1 MQKPNLHKI
10 FATWTVISILLL
22 AVVTRATA
30 QSNSDS
36 STKRQTVTVSEDFL
50 KAVDKALVELDG
62 LRKIKK
68 FSDEQAVEYQD
79 KINQL
84 QLAFN
89 IQERQLTMSEHATDA
104 AIKAFTVDRAAL
116 DKAKEVIADYTTE
129 LSRVRKQR
137 DRARSWLWK
146 VGVMGVVVGLIA
158 GVFVS
163 K

>member
-1 MQKPNLHKI
+1 M
-10 FATWTVISILLL
+10 
-22 AVVTRATA
+22 
-30 QSNSDS
+30 
-36 STKRQTVTVSEDFL
+36 
-50 KAVDKALVELDG
+50 VELDG

-68 FSDEQAVEYQD
+68 LSDEQATEYQD

-89 IQERQLTMSEHATDA
+89 IQERQLTMSEQATDA
-104 AIKAFTVDRAAL
+104 ALKAFTVDRAAL
-116 DKAKEVIADYTTE
+116 DKAKEVIADYTAE
-129 LSRVRKQR
+129 LARVRKQR

-146 VGVMGVVVGLIA
+146 VGAIGVVIGLVA